1 MKKVFPVI
9 LTTCI
14 LVIFSV
20 SLIFTS
26 CAPVSTPASE
36 TKAAPETAAPTGT
49 KIGEDITI
57 YAQMGGSSGG
67 TAVLARELGAKQ
79 AESDYGCKVNY
90 QYSEWQPDKMI
101 AQFKEALAA
110 KPDGICIMGHPGVDA
125 FAPFVDEAEA
135 AGIIVTSENTPLPAL
150 EDKYYKNG
158 FGYVGS
164 DLYEGGYLVG
174 KTIAEIGGFKEG
186 DLVLEYGLESQ
197 PERGKSDKGA
207 HQAMLDAGLNVKY
220 IEISPEV
227 DGNATLAVP
236 VLTAFLA
243 ENPDCKAIVTQHGAV
258 TEVLP
263 DVMKAANKKPGEVL
277 LGGIDL
283 SPKTIQGIKDG
294 YIAVTLD
301 QQLYLQGY
309 IPIQQVVFTK
319 LYKLTGLHIITSRG
333 TVNSQNFKELEP
345 LINQGIRG

>member
-1 MKKVFPVI
+1 MKKAFPVI

-26 CAPVSTPASE
+26 CAPSAT
-36 TKAAPETAAPTGT
+36 TKTETAAPTGT
-49 KIGEDITI
+49 KIGDGITI

-263 DVMKAANKKPGEVL
+263 DVMRAANKKPGEVL

-319 LYKLTGLHIITSRG
+319 LYQLTGLHIITSRG

>member
-1 MKKVFPVI
+1 MKKSLLWVEVLALSVLMVAVFSFAG
-9 LTTCI
+9 C
-14 LVIFSV
+14 
-20 SLIFTS
+20 
-26 CAPVSTPASE
+26 
-36 TKAAPETAAPTGT
+36 KATTAAETTAAAKTTAAATGK
-49 KIGEDITI
+49 KIGEGIVI
-57 YAQMGGSSGG
+57 YAQMGGLSGG

-110 KPDGICIMGHPGVDA
+110 KPDGISIMGHPGVDA

-135 AGIIVTSENTPLPAL
+135 AGIIVTAENTPLPTL

-174 KTIAEIGGFKEG
+174 KTIAEIGGFKKG

-227 DGNATLAVP
+227 DGNVTLAVP

-243 ENPDCKAIVTQHGAV
+243 ENPDCKAIVTQHGGV
-258 TEVLP
+258 TEILP

-309 IPIQQVVFTK
+309 IPIQQIVFTK